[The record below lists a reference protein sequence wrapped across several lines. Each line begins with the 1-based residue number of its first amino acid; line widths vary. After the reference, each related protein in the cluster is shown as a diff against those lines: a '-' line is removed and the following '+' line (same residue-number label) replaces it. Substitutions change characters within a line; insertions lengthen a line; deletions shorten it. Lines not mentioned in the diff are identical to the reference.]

1 MAQNFITNANELEF
15 FEDKVEVLMEVEK
28 MSKSKWNVVNPD
40 DIISQYGADTL
51 RLYELFLGPLED
63 SKPWDTKGI
72 EGVYRFL
79 QKLWRLFHENG
90 ELALSQEAASE
101 AELKIIHRTI
111 KKITDDME
119 RFSFNTCVSA
129 FMICVNDLQA
139 LKCRKA
145 EVLDP
150 LVRLLAPFA
159 PFMTE
164 SLWRALGHTT
174 SVHAAAFPTYLANY
188 LVDDTFDY
196 PIQENGKMRF
206 NLTMPINASKEALEL
221 LVLAN
226 EKVVHL
232 QAGRTLK
239 KIIVVPGRIVNLVF

>member
-1 MAQNFITNANELEF
+1 
-15 FEDKVEVLMEVEK
+15 
-28 MSKSKWNVVNPD
+28 MSKSKRNVVNPD
-40 DIISQYGADTL
+40 DIIAQYGADTL
-51 RLYELFLGPLED
+51 RLYEMFLGPLED

-90 ELALSQEAASE
+90 ELVISHEAASE
-101 AELKIIHRTI
+101 AELKIIHRSI
-111 KKITDDME
+111 KKITDDIE
-119 RFSFNTCVSA
+119 RFSFNTCISA
-129 FMICVNDLQA
+129 FMICVNELQT

-159 PFMTE
+159 PFITE
-164 SLWRALGHTT
+164 SLWKALGHQS
-174 SVHAAAFPTYLANY
+174 SVHTATFPTYEAKY

-206 NLTMPINASKEALEL
+206 NLTMPIKASKEELES

-226 EKVVHL
+226 DKVQQL
-232 QAGRTLK
+232 QAGRSLK

>member
-1 MAQNFITNANELEF
+1 
-15 FEDKVEVLMEVEK
+15 

-206 NLTMPINASKEALEL
+206 EFHRFSTFSPARCFFL
-221 LVLAN
+221 LSSIA
-226 EKVVHL
+226 
-232 QAGRTLK
+232 
-239 KIIVVPGRIVNLVF
+239 